1 MNVRDVMT
9 TDVCT
14 VGPDAPLKDVARLL
28 VDRGVSGVPVVDS
41 GGRVLGIVSE
51 GDFLEREAGGTSRPR
66 GALWWYWAADPE
78 RASQAR
84 SHATTA
90 GAAMSSPAI
99 TIGPDRPLSQAAA
112 TMGRANVNRLPVV
125 ADGRLVGI
133 ISRADI
139 VRAYA
144 RGDDELT
151 EIVRGSLRAVDG
163 LSLVEVRDGVAVLAG
178 TVAHESIARTIRHIV
193 EAIDGIL
200 GVDDHALSWAP
211 EPPRVESWME
221 GTAPG
226 LTGSGDRETD

>member
-14 VGPDAPLKDVARLL
+14 VGPDTPLKDVARLL
-28 VDRGVSGVPVVDS
+28 VDRGVSGVPVVDAES
-41 GGRVLGIVSE
+41 RVLGIVSE
-51 GDFLEREAGGTSRPR
+51 GDFLQREAGTLDRPR
-66 GALWWYWAADPE
+66 GTLWWFWAAGTE
-78 RASQAR
+78 RDQTVR

-99 TIGPDRPLSQAAA
+99 TIGPDRSLAQAAT
-112 TMGRANVNRLPVV
+112 TMARADVNRLPVV
-125 ADGRLVGI
+125 ADHRLVGI

-151 EIVRGSLRAVDG
+151 EVVRTSLRAVDG
-163 LSLVEVRDGVAVLAG
+163 LTVVEVRDGVAVLAG
-178 TVAHESIARTIRHIV
+178 TVAHQSIAVAIRGIV
-193 EAIDGIL
+193 EGIDGIL
-200 GVDDHALSWAP
+200 GVDDRAVAWSP
-211 EPPRVESWME
+211 EPERIESWLE

-226 LTGSGDRETD
+226 LGGDGRQTD